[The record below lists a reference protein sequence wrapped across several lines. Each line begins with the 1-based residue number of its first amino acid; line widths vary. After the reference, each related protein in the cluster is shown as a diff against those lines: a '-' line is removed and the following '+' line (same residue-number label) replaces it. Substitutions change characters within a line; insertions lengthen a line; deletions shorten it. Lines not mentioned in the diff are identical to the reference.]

1 MSNQRAGKVRI
12 KLGSQTLDT
21 MPGATVNIGG
31 NNRTTQVGS
40 NKVLGYSEAP
50 MQARVECTVSLAK
63 GKSIKDY
70 DLADVT
76 VTVEVDTGQVYSGAN
91 MWLTEPPSF
100 TQGEG
105 GPVRLVFEG
114 APMEVVS

>member
-1 MSNQRAGKVRI
+1 MSMQRAGRVRI

-31 NNRTTQVGS
+31 NNRATTVGA

-50 MQARVECTVSLAK
+50 MQSRVECTVSLAA
-63 GKSIKDY
+63 GQSIKDF
-70 DLADVT
+70 DLNDVT
-76 VTVEVDTGQVYSGAN
+76 VTAEVDTGQVYSGRN

-114 APMEVVS
+114 QPMEEIS